1 MTSGL
6 LVTRQLQSYPYEYF
20 ATSFLIVLVLRI
32 VKGSVSTFANG
43 TVKNSDVPGLL
54 RRHQ

>member
-6 LVTRQLQSYPYEYF
+6 LVTRQLPSDLYEYF

-32 VKGSVSTFANG
+32 VKGSVSTFVLAQREME
-43 TVKNSDVPGLL
+43 KWRCLL
-54 RRHQ
+54 V